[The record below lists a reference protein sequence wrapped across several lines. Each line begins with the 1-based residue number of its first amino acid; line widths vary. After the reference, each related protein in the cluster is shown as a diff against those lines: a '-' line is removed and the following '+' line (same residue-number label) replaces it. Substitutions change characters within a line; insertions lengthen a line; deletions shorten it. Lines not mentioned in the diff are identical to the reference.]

1 MTMARTGT
9 AGKMPTTDAVPK
21 LQGRGCLAKAG
32 DDPESTKSAARNLK
46 EVHKMNI
53 DTMNEKVKEL
63 RELRRMQEDLAAEI
77 TSIEEELKGHMD
89 RCGMDTLLGMDWRIT
104 WKSVTSKRLD
114 TAALRKAM
122 PDVASAFTRETTTRR
137 FVLA

>member
-1 MTMARTGT
+1 
-9 AGKMPTTDAVPK
+9 
-21 LQGRGCLAKAG
+21 
-32 DDPESTKSAARNLK
+32 
-46 EVHKMNI
+46 MNVNA
-53 DTMNEKVKEL
+53 MNEKVKEL

-89 RCGMDTLLGMDWRIT
+89 RCGMDVLLGADWRIT
-104 WKSVTSKRLD
+104 WKPVTSSRMD
-114 TAALRKAM
+114 TAAPRKAM